1 MQRSI
6 RNIAINATFAAA
18 SVLAAASVQAAGFPA
33 SGEFSAVDEVQAP
46 VAVTTTRSEVRDAT
60 RAERAASLRVNGET
74 GQITASAPSTHT
86 RQEVRKEGNEA
97 LRAHK
102 LPVGE
107 ASI

>member
-6 RNIAINATFAAA
+6 LNIAFAAA

-33 SGEFSAVDEVQAP
+33 SGEFSAADEVQTP
-46 VAVTTTRSEVRDAT
+46 TVVTTVRSDVRDAT

-74 GQITASAPSTHT
+74 GQTTAMAPTAKT
-86 RQEVRKEGNEA
+86 RQEVRKEGNDA

-102 LPVGE
+102 LPAGE

>member
-6 RNIAINATFAAA
+6 FNIAFAAA
-18 SVLAAASVQAAGFPA
+18 TVLAAASVQAAGFPA
-33 SGEFSAVDEVQAP
+33 SGEFSAADEVQTP
-46 VAVTTTRSEVRDAT
+46 TVVTTVRSEVRDAT

-74 GQITASAPSTHT
+74 GQTTAMAPTAKT

-102 LPVGE
+102 LPAGE

>member
-6 RNIAINATFAAA
+6 LNIAFAAA

-33 SGEFSAVDEVQAP
+33 SGEFSAVDEVKTPATA
-46 VAVTTTRSEVRDAT
+46 VAASSGNVLTASVAD
-60 RAERAASLRVNGET
+60 RAASLRVNGEVVT
-74 GQITASAPSTHT
+74 FEAAPAPEVLT
-86 RQEVRKEGNEA
+86 RQAVREEGRIA

-102 LPVGE
+102 VPAGD

>member
-6 RNIAINATFAAA
+6 LNIAFAAA
-18 SVLAAASVQAAGFPA
+18 SVLATATVQAAGFPA
-33 SGEFSAVDEVQAP
+33 SGEFSAADEVQAP
-46 VAVTTTRSEVRDAT
+46 VVVTTTRSEVRDAT
-60 RAERAASLRVNGET
+60 RAERAASLRVNGEI
-74 GQITASAPSTHT
+74 GQITASAPSTRT

-102 LPVGE
+102 LPAGD

>member
-6 RNIAINATFAAA
+6 LNIAFAAA

-33 SGEFSAVDEVQAP
+33 SGEFSAADGVQAP
-46 VAVTTTRSEVRDAT
+46 TAVTTVRSEVRDAT
-60 RAERAASLRVNGET
+60 RTERAASLQVNGET
-74 GQITASAPSTHT
+74 GQITATAPATKT

-102 LPVGE
+102 LPAGE